1 MKHQLRGLLR
11 SGHPTRV
18 EEWHDPE
25 PGADD
30 DPPVVSTGPA
40 RAEADVLDESSLR
53 FEFARHLARTSF
65 PAKRAALVRTLHEQH
80 APDQLIDLVRRLPE
94 DNTRYGNVRELAS
107 AVVNIGIGA

>member
-1 MKHQLRGLLR
+1 MKHQLQGLLR

-40 RAEADVLDESSLR
+40 RAELSDEATLR
-53 FEFARHLARTSF
+53 FEFARHLGRTAF
-65 PAKRAALVRTLHEQH
+65 PAKRAALVRVLHERH
-80 APDQLIDLVRRLPE
+80 AQDQLIDLVGRLPG
-94 DNTRYGNVRELAS
+94 DNTRYANVRELVS
-107 AVVNIGIGA
+107 AVFAVTERAA